1 MTVYQR
7 DGTQTHPLP
16 DQTPGKQRWLHPH
29 ILPQLPRENRE
40 PN

>member
-16 DQTPGKQRWLHPH
+16 DQTPGETALALPSH
-29 ILPQLPRENRE
+29 IASAAS
-40 PN
+40 